1 MVEVPGIEPRWEFP
15 AFVARGTH
23 PGPTLVITAGYH
35 AGEYASIAAVTRF
48 GHELDPT
55 RLRGTVVGVPLVNTP
70 GFFER
75 TEYLNPRDGR
85 NMNRVFPG
93 TGGLDSSEQVAA
105 FLMAEL
111 LTSADA
117 YVDTHGGDR
126 IEALSS
132 YALWP
137 YTGHPATDAMSERLA
152 LAYGLDNV
160 LKGDPVAGKGRAW
173 ATVSVLGIPTLL
185 AEAGTQ
191 GRLDPPAEERHGF
204 GLMQLLR
211 ALEMVDE
218 TPVAVTPARQLSR
231 LAWVEADRAATFHPA
246 VALGDTVKQDQ
257 VVGELRDL
265 LGTTLRTLIA
275 PEAGVVLCLA
285 SSLAIRP
292 GDHLLG
298 VGVG

>member
-1 MVEVPGIEPRWEFP
+1 
-15 AFVARGTH
+15 
-23 PGPTLVITAGYH
+23 LC
-35 AGEYASIAAVTRF
+35 
-48 GHELDPT
+48 
-55 RLRGTVVGVPLVNTP
+55 GTVVGVHVVNTP

-75 TEYLNPRDGR
+75 TEYVNPRDQR

-93 TGGLDSSEQVAA
+93 TGGLASSEKVAA

-111 LTSADA
+111 LTGADA

-137 YTGHPATDAMSERLA
+137 YTGHAETDAVSERLA

-191 GRLDPPAEERHGF
+191 GRLDLPAEDRHGF
-204 GLMQLLR
+204 GLMQVLR
-211 ALEMVDE
+211 ALGMVDE
-218 TPVAVTPARQLSR
+218 TPVEVTPARRLTR
-231 LAWVEADRAATFHPA
+231 LAWLEADCSATFHPA
-246 VALGDTVKQDQ
+246 VALADTVHEGQ

-265 LGTTLRTLIA
+265 LGTTLRTLFA
-275 PEAGVVLCLA
+275 PEAGVVVCLA

-298 VGVG
+298 VGVV